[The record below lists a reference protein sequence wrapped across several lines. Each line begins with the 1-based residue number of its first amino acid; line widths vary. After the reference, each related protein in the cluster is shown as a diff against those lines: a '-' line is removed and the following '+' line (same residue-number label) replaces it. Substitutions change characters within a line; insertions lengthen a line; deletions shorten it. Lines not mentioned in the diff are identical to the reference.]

1 MPINFGNQK
10 IKDIY
15 FGNQKIKEVYFG
27 SELVFSSGPTAADIM
42 FASTDGIYS
51 IKENGSLN
59 WHFPISMSLIADAT
73 VDRNG
78 NYLVVNQNER
88 VIGISKTGNLL
99 FNSKVADVRI
109 RGIRALPSSNEFY
122 LNEFGSG
129 SSPRGAR
136 TRVINSVNGSQVRAS
151 SVGGDPL
158 GPNGSSGMSVFPSA
172 NLAVSHSFSFTTGR
186 LRIVN
191 PNISV
196 VSSITGF
203 SYNFSK
209 SDGNSGIWAND
220 QTSTSLSSQRLGFYN
235 TELVRIWRTGS
246 SGIRYSRVRASTD
259 SNNCLYFVERDAR
272 NILRKISNTSATRIW
287 NINFGE
293 PINHMT
299 ELPGNRILVTFDEVN
314 SGNHYAI
321 VDEDGQIVREKTRLN
336 FLGSLSIVY
345 PVTELG
351 ARETFPNKF

>member
-1 MPINFGNQK
+1 MPVNFSNDK
-10 IKDIY
+10 IKEIY
-15 FGNQKIKEVYFG
+15 FGNDKIKEVYFG
-27 SELVFSSGPTAADIM
+27 NELVFSSSPTADIM
-42 FASTDGIYS
+42 FASTNGIYS

-59 WHFPISMSLIADAT
+59 WYYPIAMISIRDAT

-109 RGIRALPSSNEFY
+109 RGIKALPSSDEFY

-129 SSPRGAR
+129 SFPRGAR

-151 SVGGDPL
+151 SVGGAPL
-158 GPNGSSGMSVFPSA
+158 DANGSTGMSVFPSA
-172 NLAVSHSFSFTTGR
+172 NLAISHSFTFSRGR
-186 LRIVN
+186 VLIVN
-191 PNISV
+191 PNLSV
-196 VSSITGF
+196 VSSVLGF
-203 SYNFSK
+203 SFNFSK
-209 SDGNSGIWAND
+209 SDGDSGVWAND
-220 QTSTSLSSQRLGFYN
+220 QTSTSATSQRLGFYN
-235 TELVRIWRTGS
+235 TQLLRIWRTGS
-246 SGIRYSRVRASTD
+246 SGIRHSRDRASTD
-259 SNNCLYFVERDAR
+259 SNNCLYFVERDTR
-272 NILRKISNTSATRIW
+272 NILRKISNTSATNIW

-293 PINHMT
+293 QINHMT
-299 ELPGNRILVTFDEVN
+299 ELPGNRILVTFSEVN

-321 VDEDGQIVREKTRLN
+321 VDEGGQIVREKTRLN
-336 FLGSLSIVY
+336 FLGSLNIIQ